1 MVRSNITPT
10 ILRIPKQRHI
20 SKEILT
26 HLRLGPRT
34 RLCQLQEWAVQG
46 VYPFCFL
53 GQYRSPRGSPPVLA
67 EYTTYPD
74 TQNKLA
80 EFLRESSGDVRL
92 PKHIIILDTEQG
104 REVYLGPD
112 MTRPPASFS
121 YTETADYYVLTGGQS
136 SSGHS
141 TPLHAAL
148 SLISP
153 PLTPGRDGM
162 GMLILIFRC
171 DSISTRTSGCKSVY
185 KLHF

>member
-20 SKEILT
+20 TKEILS
-26 HLRLGPRT
+26 HLRPGPRT

-46 VYPFCFL
+46 VYPFCSL
-53 GQYRSPRGSPPVLA
+53 GQYRSPQGSPPVLA

-74 TQNKLA
+74 TQTKLA
-80 EFLRESSGDVRL
+80 EFLRESSGNVTL

-112 MTRPPASFS
+112 MTRPPPSFS
-121 YTETADYYVLTGGQS
+121 FTENADTYVLTGGQR
-136 SSGHS
+136 SSGNS

-148 SLISP
+148 SLTSP

-171 DSISTRTSGCKSVY
+171 DSISTND
-185 KLHF
+185 LWL